1 MIYLDHNSTTPIVP
15 EVLEAMIPFMTEHQA
30 NAASAH
36 PGGVRAREAVDH
48 ARGQVADLIGGTAE
62 EILFTSSGTESNNLA
77 IHGITASSADR
88 SHLVTTSV
96 EHAAILKPCRRLAEG
111 DYDLDVIPVDEVGRL
126 DMSQAQQRITDRTLL
141 VSVMHAN
148 NEVGTIQPV
157 AEVAR
162 LAHAHGAFMHCD
174 AAQSVGKLAVNVDAL
189 EVDLLSVAGHKLYA
203 PKGVGALFVRKGTP
217 LAPFMLGA
225 NHEGGFRPG
234 TQNVPGIVG
243 MGAACAIA
251 KSKLEK
257 SVAQMASLRD
267 ELHARLAQGVPGL
280 RRFGDP
286 DLSLP
291 NTLNVGFPD
300 AHGRT
305 LLQAAER
312 VAASTGAACHS
323 HSDVPSTVLTA
334 MGVPTEHQLGMVRL
348 SLGRHTTHAHI
359 KEAAELLIIAWGQ
372 QVNG

>member
-1 MIYLDHNSTTPIVP
+1 MIYLDHNSTTPMDP
-15 EVLEAMIPFMTEHQA
+15 EVLEAMLPFMTEHQA

-36 PGGVRAREAVDH
+36 PGGVRAREAVDQ
-48 ARGQVADLIGGTAE
+48 ARAQVAELIGGTAE

-77 IHGITASSADR
+77 VHGVARTATER
-88 SHLVTTSV
+88 RHLVTTSV
-96 EHAAILKPCRRLAEG
+96 EHAAILKPCQRLAEG
-111 DYDLDVIPVDEVGRL
+111 NYDLDVIPVDGVGRL
-126 DMSQAQQRITDRTLL
+126 DMDQARQHIGERTLL

-157 AEVAR
+157 AKVAR

-174 AAQSVGKLAVNVDAL
+174 AAQSVGKLAVDVNAL

-203 PKGVGALFVRKGTP
+203 PKGVGALFVRQGTP

-225 NHEGGFRPG
+225 NHEGGLRPG

-243 MGAACAIA
+243 LGAACAIA
-251 KSKLEK
+251 QSKLEK
-257 SVAQMASLRD
+257 SVAQMAALRD
-267 ELHARLAQGVPGL
+267 ELYARLAQGVAGL

-286 DLSLP
+286 DLCLP
-291 NTLNVGFPD
+291 NTLNVGFPN

-305 LLQAAER
+305 LLHDAER

-334 MGVPTEHQLGMVRL
+334 MGVPTDHQLGMVRL
-348 SLGRHTTHAHI
+348 SLGRHTTHADI
-359 KEAAELLIIAWGQ
+359 EEASGLLIRAWNA